1 MLKKALYA
9 VNNMISVLI
18 IAAAMTAL
26 LAVLFTPQGQVPRVL
41 GYTMLRITTGSMEPT
56 YPVDTLIIV
65 KKTDASAI
73 RRGDVISFYSED
85 PELDGAVNTHRVSGI
100 EELDGSLRFYT
111 KGDHNQAED
120 PYSVRADR
128 LVGKVV
134 ASSLVMGKISRL
146 VANPLIFIPAI
157 ILPLAVILISSL
169 VRTVK
174 LAGQLARE
182 EEEAQVQETLQLLR
196 TRKAEKER
204 TAQDAD
210 KKC

>member
-1 MLKKALYA
+1 M
-9 VNNMISVLI
+9 
-18 IAAAMTAL
+18 
-26 LAVLFTPQGQVPRVL
+26 L

-85 PELDGAVNTHRVSGI
+85 PELEGAVNTHRVSRI
-100 EELDGSLRFYT
+100 EEKDGSLHFYT

-196 TRKAEKER
+196 TRKAEKEK